1 MARRVIEGER
11 IGDVW
16 VHVEQEAGQAHPVSW
31 ELMGVARKLADQI
44 NLPLWAT
51 ILGHKIAHLAEEA
64 VAYGADKVLVID
76 DPVLENY
83 RTAAYQRGMVQLV
96 RKYRSCI
103 YLVGGTTLGRDLAG
117 AVATELLTGLTA
129 DSTVLDVD
137 AATKQL
143 LATRPTFG
151 GNQLATIVTPD
162 PKHCPQ
168 MATVRPRIF
177 PMPEKD
183 GTRKGEITE
192 ETLGMAESEVPT
204 RLIDF
209 IAAGHRNNLNLEYAD
224 IIVSG
229 GRGLGN
235 REGFQLMEEFA
246 KEIGGVVGAS
256 RAVVDAGW
264 ISNEHQ
270 VGLTGKTVR
279 PKIYFACGISGAIQ
293 HLVGMKE
300 SDVVVAIN
308 TDPSAQIF
316 QYADFQIV
324 GDLYE
329 VVPALLN
336 EVRSRKGSAS
346 VANT

>member
-16 VHVEQEAGQAHPVSW
+16 VQVEQEGGKAHPVSW
-31 ELMGVARKLADQI
+31 ELLGVGRRLAEKI
-44 NLPLWAT
+44 GTPLWAT
-51 ILGHKIAHLAEEA
+51 VLGNNIGHLAEEA
-64 VAYGADKVLVID
+64 ISYGADKVLVID
-76 DPVLENY
+76 DPVLEHY

-96 RKYRSCI
+96 RKYTSCI

-177 PMPEKD
+177 PMPERD
-183 GTRKGEITE
+183 PLRKGDVIQEP
-192 ETLGMAESEVPT
+192 LGMAESEVPT

-209 IAAGHRNNLNLEYAD
+209 IAAGSKKNLNLEYAD
-224 IIVSG
+224 VIVSG

-235 REGFQLMEEFA
+235 REGFQLIEEFA

-264 ISNEHQ
+264 ISNDHQ

-300 SDVVVAIN
+300 ADVIVAIN
-308 TDPSAQIF
+308 SDPAAQIF

-329 VVPALLN
+329 VVPALLK
-336 EVRSRKGSAS
+336 EVRSRKEAAS
-346 VANT
+346 